1 MLSEFC
7 VRRPVSATMLVM
19 SLVVLG
25 TFSFQGLGVDL
36 FPRADPA
43 TVSVALSLPGA
54 SPDEMST
61 SVVEPMEQA
70 ISGVSGIDEIQ
81 ARISEGTA
89 RIIVRFVLERDL
101 NEAVN
106 DVREKVA
113 GALRTVP
120 PTLLPPVITK
130 IDPDADPVMSLI
142 VSSKSMSL
150 RTLTELADK
159 QIARGIQTINGVG
172 EVSLTGGR
180 AREIHIVV
188 DIEKLNS
195 YGLSMNQVREAVV
208 SENVEI
214 PGGTIEQ
221 GKGQLLLRTLGR
233 VDASDD
239 FNNIVVATKEG
250 TPIRIADIGRA
261 EDTFERPTSAVWLGD
276 APAVM
281 IDIRRAMGENTVAV
295 IEGVRGALERIE
307 RTLPPGIDVTIVRD
321 DSRFIY
327 ASVASL
333 EEHLLFG
340 ALFAVDRRDVLHPE
354 YSRGHH
360 FGARHSGVDHRDV
373 HADAH
378 HGVHAEQHDAAG
390 DYARGGHRHRRRDR
404 RAREHL
410 PLHRREEL
418 LAVRRGDTGHARGGA
433 AGDGDDAVARRHL
446 PAHRLH
452 GGLCQA
458 VHLPV
463 RLDDGVCHSRVDAR
477 QLHADA
483 DAQLPIPPAVRR
495 RWPITS
501 RRNRVSSIGSTSGTW
516 AC

>member
-7 VRRPVSATMLVM
+7 VRRPVSATMLIM

-25 TFSFQGLGVDL
+25 TFSFRGLGVDL

-70 ISGVSGIDEIQ
+70 ISSVSGIDEIQ
-81 ARISEGTA
+81 ARIAEGQA
-89 RIIVRFVLERDL
+89 RVIVRFVLERDL

-195 YGLSMNQVREAVV
+195 YGLSMNQVREAVI

-233 VDASDD
+233 VDASAD

-261 EDTFERPTSAVWLGD
+261 ED
-276 APAVM
+276 
-281 IDIRRAMGENTVAV
+281 
-295 IEGVRGALERIE
+295 
-307 RTLPPGIDVTIVRD
+307 
-321 DSRFIY
+321 
-327 ASVASL
+327 
-333 EEHLLFG
+333 
-340 ALFAVDRRDVLHPE
+340 
-354 YSRGHH
+354 
-360 FGARHSGVDHRDV
+360 
-373 HADAH
+373 
-378 HGVHAEQHDAAG
+378 
-390 DYARGGHRHRRRDR
+390 
-404 RAREHL
+404 
-410 PLHRREEL
+410 
-418 LAVRRGDTGHARGGA
+418 
-433 AGDGDDAVARRHL
+433 
-446 PAHRLH
+446 
-452 GGLCQA
+452 
-458 VHLPV
+458 
-463 RLDDGVCHSRVDAR
+463 
-477 QLHADA
+477 
-483 DAQLPIPPAVRR
+483 
-495 RWPITS
+495 
-501 RRNRVSSIGSTSGTW
+501 
-516 AC
+516 

>member
-25 TFSFQGLGVDL
+25 TFSFRGLGVDL

-43 TVSVALSLPGA
+43 TVSVSLSLPGA

-81 ARISEGTA
+81 ARIAEGQA

-101 NEAVN
+101 NDAVN

-113 GALRTVP
+113 GAIRTVP
-120 PTLLPPVITK
+120 PNLLPPVITK
-130 IDPDADPVMSLI
+130 IDPDADPVMSLM

-159 QIARGIQTINGVG
+159 QIARGIQTVNGVG
-172 EVSLTGGR
+172 EVSVTGGR

-195 YGLSMNQVREAVV
+195 YGLSISQVRDAVV
-208 SENVEI
+208 AENVEI

-233 VDASDD
+233 VDASED
-239 FNNIVVATKEG
+239 FNNIVIATKDG
-250 TPIRIADIGRA
+250 TPIRVADIGRA
-261 EDTFERPTSAVWLGD
+261 EDTTQRPTSAVWLGD

-295 IEGVRGALERIE
+295 VEGVRTALDRIG
-307 RTLPPGIDVTIVRD
+307 RTLPPGV
-321 DSRFIY
+321 
-327 ASVASL
+327 
-333 EEHLLFG
+333 E
-340 ALFAVDRRDVLHPE
+340 
-354 YSRGHH
+354 
-360 FGARHSGVDHRDV
+360 
-373 HADAH
+373 
-378 HGVHAEQHDAAG
+378 
-390 DYARGGHRHRRRDR
+390 
-404 RAREHL
+404 
-410 PLHRREEL
+410 
-418 LAVRRGDTGHARGGA
+418 
-433 AGDGDDAVARRHL
+433 
-446 PAHRLH
+446 
-452 GGLCQA
+452 
-458 VHLPV
+458 
-463 RLDDGVCHSRVDAR
+463 
-477 QLHADA
+477 
-483 DAQLPIPPAVRR
+483 
-495 RWPITS
+495 
-501 RRNRVSSIGSTSGTW
+501 
-516 AC
+516 